1 MAHPLCHLALKIAPF
16 PFSCIC
22 GSQRKLRGRC
32 ELPLLPGNTFV
43 SRWTVLGSG
52 VAGLCVATLLAERGE
67 EVDVVADETRQ
78 PASWFAGGMLAPWCE
93 SESAPQAVITLG
105 QYSAAWWQQ
114 RVSSVEQ
121 QGTLVVAP
129 PRDSQ
134 ELNRFARM
142 TEQHQWIAPGEL
154 EPMLEGR
161 FARGLFF
168 AREAHLDP
176 RLALTEMREN
186 LLLKGVRFTAQPSAG
201 RVIDC
206 RGIHAKSALAGL
218 RAVRGEMVILHSDE
232 VQFSRPIRLLHPR
245 FPCYLVPRR
254 DGHFM
259 LGATMVESDD
269 ASAISA
275 RAMMELLSAA
285 YAIHPALAEARVVES
300 ASGLRPAYPANLPEI
315 HYHNDTYFLNGL
327 YRHGFLLAPMM
338 AEQLMQRL
346 FGESH
351 HEYSA

>member
-1 MAHPLCHLALKIAPF
+1 M
-16 PFSCIC
+16 
-22 GSQRKLRGRC
+22 
-32 ELPLLPGNTFV
+32 
-43 SRWTVLGSG
+43 SRWTVLGCG

-67 EVDVVADETRQ
+67 EVNVIGDERHQ

-93 SESAPQAVITLG
+93 SESAPQEVISLG
-105 QYSAAWWQQ
+105 QHSAAWWQQ
-114 RVSSVEQ
+114 RVSSVTH

-134 ELNRFARM
+134 ELTRFARM
-142 TEQHQWIAPGEL
+142 TDQHQWIDPGEI

-176 RLALTEMREN
+176 RLALTEMREK
-186 LLLKGVRFTAQPSAG
+186 LLQRGVRFAAQQTGG

-206 RGIHAKSALAGL
+206 RGIHAKGELASL

-269 ASAISA
+269 ASPISA

-300 ASGLRPAYPANLPEI
+300 GSGLRPAYPANLPEI
-315 HYHNDTYFLNGL
+315 RYQNDTYYLNGM

-346 FGESH
+346 FGEQQ
-351 HEYSA
+351 HEHSA

>member
-1 MAHPLCHLALKIAPF
+1 MIAPF

-22 GSQRKLRGRC
+22 GSQLTLRGRC
-32 ELPLLPGNTFV
+32 EFPLFEYPGTGAV
-43 SRWTVLGSG
+43 SRWSVLGCG

-67 EVDVVADETRQ
+67 DVEVIGDDARR

-93 SESAPQAVITLG
+93 AESAPRDVITLG
-105 QYSAAWWQQ
+105 QHAAAWWQQ
-114 RVSSVEQ
+114 RVSSVEH

-142 TEQHQWIAPGEL
+142 TEQHQWVDPADI
-154 EPMLEGR
+154 EPALEGR

-168 AREAHLDP
+168 AGEAHLDP
-176 RLALTEMREN
+176 RLAQQEMRDK
-186 LLLKGVRFTAQPSAG
+186 LIARGVPFNNRAPSG
-201 RVIDC
+201 QIIDC
-206 RGIHAKSALAGL
+206 RGIHAAPQLPRL
-218 RAVRGEMVILHSDE
+218 RAVRGEMLILHSDE

-254 DGHFM
+254 GGHFM
-259 LGATMVESDD
+259 LGATMIESDD

-285 YAIHPALAEARVVES
+285 YAIHPALAEARVIES
-300 ASGLRPAYPANLPEI
+300 GSGLRPAYPANLPEI
-315 HYHNDTYFLNGL
+315 HYHNHIFYLNGM
-327 YRHGFLLAPMM
+327 YRHGFLLAPML

-346 FGESH
+346 SGEFKNEH
-351 HEYSA
+351 SA

>member
-1 MAHPLCHLALKIAPF
+1 MSG
-16 PFSCIC
+16 FSVFGC
-22 GSQRKLRGRC
+22 
-32 ELPLLPGNTFV
+32 
-43 SRWTVLGSG
+43 G
-52 VAGLCVATLLAERGE
+52 VAGLCVATLLAERGA
-67 EVDVVADETRQ
+67 EVEVIGDDAHQ

-93 SESAPQAVITLG
+93 SESAPPTVIELG
-105 QYSAAWWQQ
+105 QHSAAWWQQ
-114 RVSSVEQ
+114 RVSGVEH

-142 TEQHQWIAPGEL
+142 TAQHQWVDPANI
-154 EPMLEGR
+154 EPALEGR

-168 AREAHLDP
+168 AAEAHLDP
-176 RLALTEMREN
+176 RRALMEMRET
-186 LLLKGVRFTAQPSAG
+186 LQQRGVTFHQQSPRGQI
-201 RVIDC
+201 IDC
-206 RGIHAKSALAGL
+206 RGIHAAPELPRL
-218 RAVRGEMVILHSDE
+218 RAVRGEMVILHSSE
-232 VQFSRPIRLLHPR
+232 LHFSRPIRLLHPR

-259 LGATMVESDD
+259 LGATMIESDD
-269 ASAISA
+269 SSSISA

-300 ASGLRPAYPANLPEI
+300 GSGLRPAYPNNLPEI
-315 HYHNDTYFLNGL
+315 HYQNGTYYLNGL
-327 YRHGFLLAPMM
+327 YRHGFLLAPLL

-346 FGESH
+346 FGEKN